1 MRDEANAVST
11 VSSRRRSRGGFV
23 MTSLMSG
30 LTLATTRVEA
40 QVIHTDAEASRR
52 AKSRSRPATGRC
64 PPTGRCRR
72 GRGRS
77 RDLVVEEI
85 FGVPRLHQGHL
96 PPPRQGGY
104 CAVAPELYA
113 RQGDLSKMTD
123 RQADHRR
130 GDLQTPDA
138 QWIADL
144 DATVAWATSAAK
156 GDGQRLGVMGWCRGG
171 RAVCSTTRTAPNLKA
186 AVAWNGP
193 VGGERTAIQPR
204 TAGDVAGE
212 IHAPLL
218 ALYGGRYRHPRRPP
232 SRRRATR
239 PRRRQDELD
248 GVVFPEAPHGF
259 HADYRPSYRKE
270 AAEDGWARAL
280 ALLQGSRGL
289 TKRKGTALERF
300 SPLKSRAI
308 TSEWPV
314 VPTFDGGCV
323 RNDTAVSC
331 LLCDGTGRICACA
344 GPAGCDDALVMNR
357 SPLSPFRPSG
367 LAAR

>member
-1 MRDEANAVST
+1 MRDEANAGLDGLIASPL
-11 VSSRRRSRGGFV
+11 SRRGFV

-40 QVIHTDAEASRR
+40 QVIHTDAEGIEAGEVAIPAGDGPMPAYR
-52 AKSRSRPATGRC
+52 AVPKGEGPF
-64 PPTGRCRR
+64 PVI
-72 GRGRS
+72 
-77 RDLVVEEI
+77 LVVEEI
-85 FGVPRLHQGHL
+85 FGVHDYIKDICRRLAKA
-96 PPPRQGGY
+96 GY

-123 RQADHRR
+123 VKQIIAEVISK
-130 GDLQTPDA
+130 TPDA

-171 RAVCSTTRTAPNLKA
+171 RAVWLYDAHRTDLKA
-186 AVAWNGP
+186 AVAWYGP

-218 ALYGGRYRHPRRPP
+218 ALYGGADTGIPVASVEAARDAAKAAGK
-232 SRRRATR
+232 SV
-239 PRRRQDELD
+239 EL
-248 GVVFPEAPHGF
+248 VVFPEAPHGF

-280 ALLQGSRGL
+280 AFFKAHG
-289 TKRKGTALERF
+289 
-300 SPLKSRAI
+300 
-308 TSEWPV
+308 V
-314 VPTFDGGCV
+314 
-323 RNDTAVSC
+323 
-331 LLCDGTGRICACA
+331 
-344 GPAGCDDALVMNR
+344 
-357 SPLSPFRPSG
+357 
-367 LAAR
+367 